1 MFKSIVEI
9 LKLAFE
15 FAKNMC
21 SIILSLIAIVFT
33 LLKSLRHY
41 CSGFYI
47 RHQGKKEIEKLK
59 QAIELAERKQ
69 RLDTRLDKKSPPK
82 CGN

>member
-15 FAKNMC
+15 CAKNMC
-21 SIILSLIAIVFT
+21 SIIWALITIMFT
-33 LLKSLRHY
+33 LLKALRHY

-69 RLDTRLDKKSPPK
+69 RLDTELDKNPQSK
-82 CGN
+82 